1 MNKLRIP
8 ISAKLIVITILLLL
22 SVSIPV
28 AYQSSK
34 LFEEITIRRETLA
47 NMDSSATR
55 ATENE
60 QLFVSYIDKIKI
72 VSALLL
78 KEDKTT
84 QERDLQLTF
93 RQDRDLVS
101 IEVKSKLE
109 GFKKIQVINEDYL
122 KEYNLNKEYI
132 EEIRKSQKAQNL
144 FQEESVF
151 AGKIEIRNASIE
163 GGAPLLTIGIPLA
176 TNDLDEV
183 THIAIADI
191 NLSRLQKVFSKT
203 SERSTFLVDD
213 KGNLIAHAD
222 ENLVMK
228 KASFI
233 NLPIVETALKSDV
246 RRQQKIYTKDSDSK
260 KYIAAYAKTS
270 MGLTVIT
277 EVPEEIILEGAKQV
291 QREAIYITGR
301 VLSIALFLIVLFSI
315 TITTPIEK
323 LVEVTKRVAL
333 GNFDIKSNVKSRD
346 EVGELSRAFDSMVNG
361 LAERDKMKNV
371 LNKFH
376 GSKVAED
383 LIAGNLQLGG
393 SKKNVT
399 VFFSDIRDFTKF
411 SEGHT
416 PEEVVEM
423 LNEYFH
429 IMVGIINKNNGV
441 VDKFIG
447 DAIMAVW
454 GAPTAHERDAQ
465 NALMSC
471 LEMREALAILN
482 EKRIARGQVPI
493 KIGIGLH
500 KGEAISGNIGSDE
513 RMEYTVIGDA
523 VNQAARI
530 EASTKAFGTDLL
542 ISDTLFELISDEFV
556 IKEAGKV
563 EVKGKSK
570 PLTLFK
576 VPGYIKDGEEII
588 IRTEYSDYDAGE
600 DAKVKIAS

>member
-1 MNKLRIP
+1 MRIP
-8 ISAKLIVITILLLL
+8 ISAKLIVLTILLLL
-22 SVSIPV
+22 SVAIPV

-34 LFEEITIRRETLA
+34 LFEEITIRRETHA
-47 NMDSSATR
+47 NLDSSAAR
-55 ATENE
+55 ATEIE
-60 QLFVSYIDKIKI
+60 QLFVSYIDKVKI
-72 VSALLL
+72 VAALLL
-78 KEDKTT
+78 KGDKST
-84 QERDLQLTF
+84 QERDLALTF
-93 RQDRDLVS
+93 RQDRDLVA
-101 IEVKSKLE
+101 IEVRSNIE
-109 GFKKIQVINEDYL
+109 GFQKLSVVNDEYL
-122 KEYNLNKEYI
+122 KEYNLDKDYI
-132 EEIRKSQKAQNL
+132 EEVRKFQNAQN
-144 FQEESVF
+144 FFHEASVF
-151 AGKIEIRNASIE
+151 AGNIEIRNSSIE

-176 TNDLDEV
+176 TNDVDEV

-191 NLSRLQKVFSKT
+191 NLSRLQKVFSKN
-203 SERSTFLVDD
+203 SERSTFLVDN
-213 KGNLIAHAD
+213 KGFLLAHANED
-222 ENLVMK
+222 LVMK
-228 KASFI
+228 KISYET
-233 NLPIVETALKSDV
+233 LPIVQTALKADI
-246 RRQQKIYTKDSDSK
+246 RRQQKQYVKANDGK
-260 KYIAAYAKTS
+260 KYIGAYAKTS
-270 MGLTVIT
+270 MGLTVVS
-277 EVPEEIILEGAKQV
+277 EAPEELILEGAKQV
-291 QREAIYITGR
+291 RREAIYITGR
-301 VLSIALFLIVLFSI
+301 VLSIALFLIVVFSI

-323 LVEVTKRVAL
+323 LVLVTQKVAS
-333 GNFDIKSNVKSRD
+333 GDFAIRSNVKSRD
-346 EVGELSRAFDSMVNG
+346 EVGELSQAFDSMVEG

-376 GSKVAED
+376 GSAIAED
-383 LIAGNLQLGG
+383 LIAGNLELGG

-429 IMVGIINKNNGV
+429 IMVGIINKNGGV

-454 GAPTAHERDAQ
+454 GAPTPNDRDSQ
-465 NALMSC
+465 NAVTAC
-471 LEMREALAILN
+471 LEMREALQILN

-542 ISDTLFELISDEFV
+542 ISDTLFELVKEEFV

-563 EVKGKSK
+563 EVKGKSQ

-576 VPGYIKDGEEII
+576 VPGYIREGEEVL
-588 IRTEYSDYDAGE
+588 IRTEYSDYEAGE
-600 DAKVKIAS
+600 DAKVKMAS